1 MSSVLSQPSTANLPS
16 APAGGR
22 PLRRDAAEN
31 RRRILAAASVV
42 FADHGLDAGVEEVA
56 RVAGV
61 GMGTLYRRFPSKQA
75 LIDELISAMRR
86 ELLDIAQRAAART
99 DGTGLEQLLV
109 NTGRLQA
116 DHLGCLRR
124 LWAQSEAGMK
134 AIEDFRRLVP
144 VLLQSAQQHGRI
156 RPEITHSDISM
167 VLWSV
172 SAIIDTSATV
182 APQAWQRHLELLIA
196 GLRPVTATHLAVDLH
211 ERPMTS
217 TQARAVTARR

>member
-1 MSSVLSQPSTANLPS
+1 
-16 APAGGR
+16 
-22 PLRRDAAEN
+22 
-31 RRRILAAASVV
+31 
-42 FADHGLDAGVEEVA
+42 
-56 RVAGV
+56 
-61 GMGTLYRRFPSKQA
+61 MGTLYRRFPSKQA

-99 DGTGLEQLLV
+99 DGTGLEHLLV

-156 RPEITHSDISM
+156 RPEITPSDISM

-196 GLRPVTATHLAVDLH
+196 GLRPVTATHLAVDLR

-217 TQARAVTARR
+217 MQARAVMARR